1 MTDHQLNSSVWSEPK
16 AFPPG
21 EVESPLMLRK
31 PDQPMADCSCTAL
44 NLTYNPNEVWSS
56 NQL

>member
-1 MTDHQLNSSVWSEPK
+1 MWSEPK